1 MTIPVRWMPIREFP
15 LDDPRT
21 WEALA
26 AEVHGFALVASVNSV
41 FSRGLVE
48 RLRRDVQ
55 DGQAIVISQAS
66 QRQVDQF
73 MVQGVRSKVPSGRPA
88 IFAAS
93 SFRRSG
99 LACRRAG
106 GRAGEPDEHRRSSGE

>member
-1 MTIPVRWMPIREFP
+1 MYS
-15 LDDPRT
+15 
-21 WEALA
+21 
-26 AEVHGFALVASVNSV
+26 LV
-41 FSRGLVE
+41 GLIE

-55 DGQAIVISQAS
+55 DGQAIVVSQAP

-73 MVQGVRSKVPSGRPA
+73 MVQGVRSKVPSGHPA
-88 IFAAS
+88 IFTAS

-106 GRAGEPDEHRRSSGE
+106 GRAGEPDEHLQSIGE